1 MSPALKLCGVGNV
14 IVTVFDPLVV
24 VKQFD
29 KVVPD
34 GLTKGCMS

>member
-1 MSPALKLCGVGNV
+1 LLNNIISPATKLCGVGKV

-29 KVVPD
+29 KVVP
-34 GLTKGCMS
+34 